1 VAAVPTLSY
10 SSVRA
15 YLECPLRWKF
25 LYIDRLPETP
35 RGYFSFGRTVHSV
48 LEELLRPLV
57 LPGRRSTSDR
67 VSQATLDDY
76 PGSAGTATPGRL
88 RSREEMLEIYRSS
101 WVGDG
106 YTSAEEERR
115 YRQLG
120 EEILLKFHDSISAT
134 PPTPIAVEAHLE
146 ATWDDVPVHGYIDRI
161 DRTPGGGLEIV
172 DYKTSRELSMEDA
185 EGSDQLALYQ
195 VLVEKNYRDPVER
208 LTLYHLRSQTPHSV
222 ARRARPALSDLHARV
237 VTVRDGIR
245 TESYEPTPGR
255 QCGRCEF
262 RGICPEFKEVPAG
275 ERERLKELVDRFE
288 SLRADERR
296 LEGELAH
303 AAQELHRA
311 AERLGVHRVPGSR
324 GVAIRR
330 REENWRYPEDRVRGI
345 LTEGG
350 QPEMRSPL
358 DSEAIR
364 RLLRDPSFPPEVK
377 RKISELGSRDVRWYW
392 TLEDS

>member
-1 VAAVPTLSY
+1 VASVPTLSY

-57 LPGRRSTSDR
+57 LPAARSTSEKE
-67 VSQATLDDY
+67 SQTTLDDF
-76 PGSAGTATPGRL
+76 PGSSGNLTAGRL
-88 RSREEMLEIYRSS
+88 RSRSEMLELYRTS

-106 YTSAEEERR
+106 YTSPDEERR

-120 EEILLKFHDSISAT
+120 EEILVKFYDAVSLA
-134 PPTPIAVEAHLE
+134 PPSPIAVEAHLE
-146 ATWDDVPVHGYIDRI
+146 ATWEGVPVHGYIDRI
-161 DRTPGGGLEIV
+161 DRTPEGGLEIV
-172 DYKTSRELSMEDA
+172 DYKTTRELSSEDA

-195 VLVEKNYRDPVER
+195 VLVEKNFRDPVER
-208 LTLYHLRSQTPHSV
+208 LTLYHLRSQTPLSV
-222 ARRARPALSDLHARV
+222 PRRARPALSELHERV

-245 TESYEPTPGR
+245 TEAYEPTPGR
-255 QCGRCEF
+255 QCSRCEF
-262 RGICPEFKEVPAG
+262 RGICPEFKEVPAT
-275 ERERLKELVDRFE
+275 ERERLKELVDRFDA
-288 SLRADERR
+288 LRGEEHRI
-296 LEGELAH
+296 EGQLAR
-303 AAQELHRA
+303 AAEELHLA
-311 AERLGVHRVPGSR
+311 AERLGVHRMPGSR

-345 LTEGG
+345 LAEGG
-350 QPEMRSPL
+350 RWEMRSPL
-358 DSEAIR
+358 DSETIR
-364 RLLRDPSFPPEVK
+364 KLLRDPTLPPEVK
-377 RKISELGSRDVRWYW
+377 RRISELGSRDVRWYW